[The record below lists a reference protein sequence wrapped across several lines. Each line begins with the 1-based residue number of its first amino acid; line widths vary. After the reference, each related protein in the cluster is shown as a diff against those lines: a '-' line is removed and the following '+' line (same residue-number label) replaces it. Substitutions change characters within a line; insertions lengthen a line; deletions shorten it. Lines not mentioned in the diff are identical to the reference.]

1 MKTTWLEVVFIICII
16 MIIFEESGIKILE
29 ADGTYY
35 LGYEDGAHMSC
46 YWEIEIS
53 KEDADKV
60 MQDVKYA
67 IKLVLDYQNKQWGLV

>member
-1 MKTTWLEVVFIICII
+1 MA
-16 MIIFEESGIKILE
+16 IFEESGIKILQ

-35 LGYEDGAHMSC
+35 FGYEDGAHMSR
-46 YWEIEIS
+46 YREIEIS

-60 MQDVKYA
+60 MRDVKCA